1 MLIPPFQTFQMGF
14 SANEYPV
21 LISKVDAHIPL
32 NGEVSKEREESIVTA
47 IVNELLPASPGT
59 QQASGSG
66 VRRA

>member
-1 MLIPPFQTFQMGF
+1 MGF

-21 LISKVDAHIPL
+21 LNSKVDAHIPL